1 MKWLKSTT
9 QKSYMLDGKTVP
21 PCVTKD
27 NAWLPLTDKDYG
39 EFIKNRVIASLMEG
53 GAIIV
58 TEKEPLSTT
67 QQISSLT
74 NDKARLIK
82 ENTELREQLKAKE
95 DTVSK
100 SEYEALAAKYEALE
114 KEANEELAKRDAK
127 IAELEAGE

>member
-1 MKWLKSTT
+1 
-9 QKSYMLDGKTVP
+9 
-21 PCVTKD
+21 
-27 NAWLPLTDKDYG
+27 
-39 EFIKNRVIASLMEG
+39 MEG

-114 KEANEELAKRDAK
+114 KEANEELAKRNAK